1 MAMPSNQ
8 STDFSTAHRIPA
20 SIIVAL
26 GLAATALG
34 QANEPAKPLVAKT
47 PRVPAIGIEV
57 AADVR
62 TQLREQ
68 TDALGQEIDALAR
81 RYAETP
87 PLLRYLPDIQIYH
100 KAVDW
105 ALRHQIFFRQSELET
120 ARELLATGS
129 ERATQ
134 LANGRTPWTRVTG
147 LVVRGYVSRLDDSV
161 QPYGLVIPQ
170 SVSTDPWR
178 KRRLDVWLHGRDNK
192 LSELKFIHQRR
203 TNAGQFTPRD
213 TIVLHPYGRFCNAFK
228 FAGEADVLEA
238 LAHAK
243 IQYPVDDNR
252 VSIRGFSM
260 GGGGCWHLGA
270 HFAGDWVA
278 VAPGAGFAE
287 SLEYLGLAKKNAM
300 PPAYE
305 QALWGL
311 YDATKY
317 AGNLFNTATVA
328 YSGEIDKQRQAAQ
341 IMEDHLA
348 GEGLALRHVI
358 GPDTGHKY
366 HPAAKA
372 EIDERINAV
381 ATNGRN
387 PMPIGVRLVT
397 RTLRYARQAW
407 VGVDGLEQHWKPARV
422 EVRLASNE
430 LVEASTDN
438 VSRLILS
445 MPSGLCPLQPNGQ
458 PTVIIDGEKL
468 AGARVRTDRS
478 WESLFVRAFGKWRA
492 VGRFEFAGLAK
503 RPGLQGPIDDAF
515 MDRFLMVRPTGQ
527 AMNRLA
533 AQWTEA
539 QLGQALSDWE
549 LQFRAKPLVKD
560 DGDVTG
566 ADIADCNLILWGD
579 PESNSV
585 IARVIDQLPLTWSET
600 TLQLGQAEA
609 EAATHSPVL
618 IFPNPLN
625 PKRYVVLNSGF
636 TFSRFGHS
644 SNATQTP
651 KLPDWALADMRQPY
665 NAGNPDCIA
674 AAGFFN
680 ERWQPQKAE

>member
-8 STDFSTAHRIPA
+8 STDFSITHRIPA

-26 GLAATALG
+26 GLAAAALG
-34 QANEPAKPLVAKT
+34 QADEPAKPLVAKT
-47 PRVPAIGIEV
+47 PRVPAPGIELPR
-57 AADVR
+57 DVH
-62 TQLREQ
+62 TQLRAH
-68 TDALGQEIDALAR
+68 TNALGQAIDALAKQH
-81 RYAETP
+81 ADTP
-87 PLLRYLPDIQIYH
+87 PLLRYLPDVQVFH

-105 ALRHQIFFRQSELET
+105 ALKHQIFFRQSELET
-120 ARELLATGS
+120 AEELLVAGS
-129 ERATQ
+129 ERAAQ
-134 LANGRTPWTRVTG
+134 LAKGRTPWTRATG

-170 SVSTDPWR
+170 SFSTDPWR
-178 KRRLDVWLHGRDNK
+178 KRRLDIWLHGRDNK
-192 LSELKFIHQRR
+192 LSELKFIQQRR
-203 TNAGQFTPRD
+203 TNAGQFTPPN

-228 FAGEADVLEA
+228 FAGEVDVLEA

-243 IQYPVDDNR
+243 TQYPVDNNR

-270 HFAGDWVA
+270 HIAADWVA

-317 AGNLFNTATVA
+317 AGNLFNTTTVA
-328 YSGEIDKQRQAAQ
+328 YSGEIDNQKQAAD
-341 IMEDHLA
+341 IMARYLA
-348 GEGLALRHVI
+348 NEGLTLHHVI
-358 GPDTGHKY
+358 GPDTAHKY

-381 ATNGRN
+381 ATKGRN
-387 PMPIGVRLVT
+387 PVPTEVRLVT
-397 RTLRYARQAW
+397 RTLRYNRQAW
-407 VGVDGLEQHWKPARV
+407 VRVDGLEAHWKPARV
-422 EVRLASNE
+422 EARLASNE
-430 LVEASTDN
+430 RVELTTDN

-445 MPSGLCPLQPNGQ
+445 MPSGRCPLRHNGN
-458 PTVIIDGEKL
+458 PTVVIDGTEL
-468 AGARVRTDRS
+468 TGARVRTDRS
-478 WESLFVRAFGKWRA
+478 WESLFVKALGRWRA
-492 VGRFEFAGLAK
+492 VGRFQFAGLAK

-515 MDRFLMVRPTGQ
+515 MERFLMVRPTGQ
-527 AMNRLA
+527 AMNPLA
-533 AQWTEA
+533 AKWAEA
-539 QLGQALSDWE
+539 QLAQAMSDWE

-560 DGDVTG
+560 DNDVTG
-566 ADIADCNLILWGD
+566 ADIADCNLIIWGD
-579 PESNSV
+579 PQSNSL
-585 IARVIDQLPLTWSET
+585 IARVIDQLPLKWSGT

-609 EAATHSPVL
+609 DSATHAPVL

-625 PKRYVVLNSGF
+625 PRRYVVLNSGF
-636 TFSRFGHS
+636 TFSRFGHM

-665 NAGNPDCIA
+665 NAGDPDCIT

-680 ERWQPQKAE
+680 ERWQAPKPE

>member
-8 STDFSTAHRIPA
+8 STDFSITHRIPA

-26 GLAATALG
+26 GLAAAALG
-34 QANEPAKPLVAKT
+34 LADEPAKPLVAKT
-47 PRVPAIGIEV
+47 PRVPAPGIELPGN
-57 AADVR
+57 VR
-62 TQLREQ
+62 SQLRAH
-68 TDALGQEIDALAR
+68 TDALGQAIDALAR
-81 RYAETP
+81 QHAGTP
-87 PLLRYLPDIQIYH
+87 QLLRYLPDVQVYH

-105 ALRHQIFFRQSELET
+105 ALKHQLFFRQSELMT
-120 ARELLATGS
+120 AESLLDAGS
-129 ERATQ
+129 KRAAQ
-134 LANGRTPWTRVTG
+134 LAKGKIPWTRATG

-170 SVSTDPWR
+170 SYSTDPWR
-178 KRRLDVWLHGRDNK
+178 NRRLDVWLHGRDNK
-192 LSELKFIHQRR
+192 LSELKFIQQRR
-203 TNAGQFTPRD
+203 TSAGQFTPPD

-228 FAGEADVLEA
+228 FAGEMDVLEA

-243 IQYPVDDNR
+243 LQYPVDNNR

-270 HFAGDWVA
+270 HLAGDWVA

-287 SLEYLGLAKKNAM
+287 SLEYLGLAQKNAM
-300 PPAYE
+300 PPTYE

-317 AGNLFNTATVA
+317 AGNLFNTATVG
-328 YSGEIDKQRQAAQ
+328 YSGEVDKQKQAAD
-341 IMEDHLA
+341 IMEHYLA
-348 GEGLALRHVI
+348 DEGLTLHHII
-358 GPDTGHKY
+358 GPNTGHKY

-372 EIDERINAV
+372 EINKRINTA
-381 ATNGRN
+381 AAKGRK
-387 PMPIGVRLVT
+387 PVPSEVRLVT
-397 RTLRYARQAW
+397 RTLRYNRQAW
-407 VGVDGLEQHWKPARV
+407 VQVDGLEEHWKPARV
-422 EVRLASNE
+422 EARLAGNE
-430 LVEASTDN
+430 RIEVTTDN

-445 MPSGLCPLQPNGQ
+445 MPSGLCPLQPNDN
-458 PTVIIDGEKL
+458 PTVMIDRDEL
-468 AGARVRTDRS
+468 ISARVQTDRS
-478 WESLFVRAFGKWRA
+478 WESLFVNALGRWRA
-492 VGRFEFAGLAK
+492 VGQFEFATLAK

-515 MDRFLMVRPTGQ
+515 MDRFLMIRPTGR
-527 AMNRLA
+527 AITRLA
-533 AQWTEA
+533 AQWTKA
-539 QLGQALSDWE
+539 QLDQALSDWE
-549 LQFRAKPLVKD
+549 LQFRGKPLVKD
-560 DGDVTG
+560 DINLTA

-585 IARVIDQLPLTWSET
+585 IARVIDQLPLTWNET
-600 TLQLGQAEA
+600 TLQLGQTELKSL
-609 EAATHSPVL
+609 THAPVL

-625 PKRYVVLNSGF
+625 PRRYVVLNSGF

-651 KLPDWALADMRQPY
+651 KLPDWALVDMRQPY
-665 NAGNPDCIA
+665 NAGDPGCIA

>member
-1 MAMPSNQ
+1 MRPSG
-8 STDFSTAHRIPA
+8 FTATLRRVPLHRKIL
-20 SIIVAL
+20 AL
-26 GLAATALG
+26 GLAAAALG
-34 QANEPAKPLVAKT
+34 QADEPAKPLVATT
-47 PRVPAIGIEV
+47 PRVPAVGIELPDD
-57 AADVR
+57 AR
-62 TQLREQ
+62 TQLRAH
-68 TDALGQEIDALAR
+68 TDALGQAIDALAR
-81 RYAETP
+81 QHADTP
-87 PLLRYLPDIQIYH
+87 PLLRHLPDVQVYH

-105 ALRHQIFFRQSELET
+105 ALNHRIFFKPSELKT
-120 ARELLATGS
+120 AEELLVAGS
-129 ERATQ
+129 ERAVQ
-134 LANGRTPWTRVTG
+134 LASGKTPWTRATG

-192 LSELKFIHQRR
+192 LTELKFIQQRR
-203 TNAGQFTPRD
+203 TSPGQFTPPD

-243 IQYPVDDNR
+243 KQYPVDSNR

-270 HFAGDWVA
+270 HLAGDWVA

-287 SLEYLGLAKKNAM
+287 SLEYLGLARKNAM

-305 QALWGL
+305 QTLWGL

-328 YSGEIDKQRQAAQ
+328 YSGEIDKQKQAAD
-341 IMEDHLA
+341 IMARYLADEDLTLH
-348 GEGLALRHVI
+348 HVI

-372 EIDERINAV
+372 QIDERINA
-381 ATNGRN
+381 AAAKGRN
-387 PMPIGVRLVT
+387 PVPTEVRLVT
-397 RTLRYARQAW
+397 RTLRYNRQAW
-407 VGVDGLEQHWKPARV
+407 VRVDGLKAHWKPASIKARI
-422 EVRLASNE
+422 ASNE
-430 LVEASTDN
+430 RVELTTDN
-438 VSRLILS
+438 VSRLVLS
-445 MPSGLCPLQPNGQ
+445 MPSGLCPLRPDGH
-458 PTVIIDGEKL
+458 PTVVIDGDEL
-468 AGARVRTDRS
+468 TGARVRTDLS
-478 WESLFVRAFGKWRA
+478 WESLFVNALGRWRA
-492 VGRFEFAGLAK
+492 VGRFEFASLAK

-515 MDRFLMVRPTGQ
+515 MDRFLMIRPTGQ
-527 AMNRLA
+527 AMTRLA
-533 AQWTEA
+533 AQWAEA

-549 LQFRAKPLVKD
+549 LQLRGKPLVKD
-560 DGDVTG
+560 DINLTA

-579 PESNSV
+579 PKSNSA
-585 IARVIDQLPLTWSET
+585 IARVIDQLPLKWNET
-600 TLQLGQAEA
+600 TVKLGQAEA
-609 EAATHSPVL
+609 ESATHAPVL